1 MGYSP
6 KFANLS
12 WPRSGLGNGTK
23 PGHSCLNAGPTPPT
37 MTLRSLFVLCLWL
50 VPLGLAPLRADEPVA
65 PRRLSGEIACARWAA
80 VVPGNWDGRLL
91 LEAPDILHA
100 PAPLVAEIDDSTP
113 DHRALLAAGWALA
126 TTSYRR
132 TGPILVDAID
142 DLIALRDRLAADLGQ
157 PRMVLVAGTGMGG
170 LIATLVAERHSD
182 EFHGCLA
189 LDPTLDL
196 RDPRALRL
204 RRDGQPRG
212 PLLFLFGPSVARAVI
227 AYYDHAAAVAN
238 AESTVPVL
246 WYRDAGAEAEP
257 GAMPVSLPA
266 AAEALAAWIQ
276 TRQSPTPR
284 LDTLPT
290 IDDLPQ
296 PERATTDKTAA
307 PAEAPLL
314 PDEPPPTVPVDD
326 TPAVAK

>member
-1 MGYSP
+1 
-6 KFANLS
+6 
-12 WPRSGLGNGTK
+12 
-23 PGHSCLNAGPTPPT
+23 
-37 MTLRSLFVLCLWL
+37 MTLRSPFLLCLGL
-50 VPLGLAPLRADEPVA
+50 AFSGLAPLRADEPVP

-80 VVPGNWDGRLL
+80 LVPENWDGRIL
-91 LEAPDILHA
+91 LEAPDIRHA
-100 PAPLVAEIDDSTP
+100 PAPLVAELDDSTP
-113 DHRALLAAGWALA
+113 DHTALLAAGWALA

-142 DLIALRDRLAADLGQ
+142 DLIALRDRLAADLGR
-157 PRMVLVAGTGMGG
+157 PKMVLVAGTGMGG
-170 LIATLVAERHSD
+170 LIATIIAERHSD
-182 EFHGCLA
+182 EFHGGLA
-189 LDPTLDL
+189 IDPTLDL

-212 PLLFLFGPSVARAVI
+212 PLLFLFGPSTARAVI
-227 AYYDHAAAVAN
+227 AYNDRATAVAN

-246 WYRDAGAEAEP
+246 WYRDAGTEAEP
-257 GAMPVSLPA
+257 GAKPVSLPA

-276 TRQSPTPR
+276 TRRPPASR

-296 PERATTDKTAA
+296 PESATTDKNAA

-326 TPAVAK
+326 GPAAAK

>member
-1 MGYSP
+1 
-6 KFANLS
+6 
-12 WPRSGLGNGTK
+12 
-23 PGHSCLNAGPTPPT
+23 
-37 MTLRSLFVLCLWL
+37 MTLRPLSLLCLWL
-50 VPLGLAPLRADEPVA
+50 ALLGLAPLRADEPVA
-65 PRRLSGEIACARWAA
+65 PRRLSGEIAGAHWTAI
-80 VVPGNWDGRLL
+80 VPENWDGRIL
-91 LEAPDILHA
+91 LEAPDIRHA
-100 PAPLVAEIDDSTP
+100 PEPLIAELDDSTP
-113 DHRALLAAGWALA
+113 DHQMLLAAGWALA

-157 PRMVLVAGTGMGG
+157 PKMVLVAGTGMGG
-170 LIATLVAERHSD
+170 LIATLIAERHSD

-189 LDPTLDL
+189 TDPTLDL

-212 PLLFLFGPSVARAVI
+212 PLLFLFGTTTARAVI
-227 AYYDHAAAVAN
+227 AYSDHATAVAN

-246 WYRDAGAEAEP
+246 WYRDADAEAEP
-257 GAMPVSLPA
+257 GAKPVSLPA

-276 TRQSPTPR
+276 TRRPPASR

-296 PERATTDKTAA
+296 PESATADKNAA

-326 TPAVAK
+326 GPAAAK

>member
-1 MGYSP
+1 MGCSP
-6 KFANLS
+6 NFASFS
-12 WPRSGLGNGTK
+12 WPSSGLGNGTK

-37 MTLRSLFVLCLWL
+37 MTLRTFSFICLGL
-50 VPLGLAPLRADEPVA
+50 ALLGLAPLQADEPVA
-65 PRRLSGEIACARWAA
+65 PRRLSGEIAGARWAA
-80 VVPGNWDGRLL
+80 IVPANWDGRIL
-91 LEAPDILHA
+91 LEAPDIRHA
-100 PAPLVAEIDDSTP
+100 PTPLIAELDDSTP

-157 PRMVLVAGTGMGG
+157 PKMVLVAGTGMGG
-170 LIATLVAERHSD
+170 LVATLIAERHSD

-189 LDPTLDL
+189 IDPTLDL

-212 PLLFLFGPSVARAVI
+212 PLLLLFGTTTARAVI
-227 AYYDHAAAVAN
+227 AYSDHATAVAN

-246 WYRDAGAEAEP
+246 WYRTADAEAGLDSKP
-257 GAMPVSLPA
+257 ATLPDA
-266 AAEALAAWIQ
+266 VEALATWVQ
-276 TRQSPTPR
+276 TRRPPTPR
-284 LDTLPT
+284 LDTLPA
-290 IDDLPQ
+290 IDDLPD
-296 PERATTDKTAA
+296 PGSSTLEKTTA

-326 TPAVAK
+326 GPAAAK